1 MGAAFASTPVQGE
14 TTPPQPSNSNGK
26 SAQANHPFS
35 SESMMNSSLRSCT
48 LAAAILTAVLSISS
62 IAASSETPTAT
73 LNNGMRFPKVSF
85 GLQVYD
91 DPTALKYTTL
101 ALQAGIR
108 NFFASVLA
116 GNQKGFGEAL
126 KAASSKVARKEI
138 FICGSANTASCSGY
152 NDCYSQTR
160 AAGKQNL
167 LDIGVEY
174 LDQIMLDYPS
184 SDCNSI
190 RGQWAAFEDML
201 KEKGTRSIAV
211 SNFSPKQLECIP
223 PNATVPAVNQL
234 PYSVG
239 HGSDK
244 AVEENYAHGK
254 ITVQA
259 YSPLGSGSVLS
270 DHDVIAIGKRHNKS
284 SAQVALRWIIQR
296 NATFTTSASTQEHF
310 EEDLDIFDFE
320 LSETEMNTLNAKK

>member
-1 MGAAFASTPVQGE
+1 
-14 TTPPQPSNSNGK
+14 
-26 SAQANHPFS
+26 
-35 SESMMNSSLRSCT
+35 
-48 LAAAILTAVLSISS
+48 
-62 IAASSETPTAT
+62 
-73 LNNGMRFPKVSF
+73 
-85 GLQVYD
+85 
-91 DPTALKYTTL
+91 
-101 ALQAGIR
+101 
-108 NFFASVLA
+108 
-116 GNQKGFGEAL
+116 
-126 KAASSKVARKEI
+126 
-138 FICGSANTASCSGY
+138 
-152 NDCYSQTR
+152 
-160 AAGKQNL
+160 
-167 LDIGVEY
+167 
-174 LDQIMLDYPS
+174 MLDYPS

-239 HGSDK
+239 
-244 AVEENYAHGK
+244 HGK

>member
-1 MGAAFASTPVQGE
+1 M
-14 TTPPQPSNSNGK
+14 
-26 SAQANHPFS
+26 
-35 SESMMNSSLRSCT
+35 
-48 LAAAILTAVLSISS
+48 
-62 IAASSETPTAT
+62 
-73 LNNGMRFPKVSF
+73 NNGMLFPKVSF

-91 DPTALKYTTL
+91 NPTALKYTTL
-101 ALQAGIR
+101 ALEAGIR

-126 KAASSKVARKEI
+126 RAASTKVSRKDI
-138 FICGSANTASCSGY
+138 FICGSANTATCSGY

-160 AAGKQNL
+160 AAAKRNL
-167 LDIGVEY
+167 KDIGVEY

-184 SDCNSI
+184 GDCDSI

-201 KEKGTRSIAV
+201 KEEGTRSIAV
-211 SNFSPKQLECIP
+211 SNFSPKQLDCIP
-223 PNATVPAVNQL
+223 ANATVPAVNQL

-239 HGSDK
+239 HGSDE
-244 AVEENYAHGK
+244 AVKDNYAHGK
-254 ITVQA
+254 IIVQA

-296 NATFTTSASTQEHF
+296 NATFTTSASTQQHF
-310 EEDLDIFDFE
+310 EQDLDIFDFE
-320 LSETEMNTLNAKK
+320 LSETEMNTLDAKK